1 MKRIL
6 VSACLVG
13 QPVRYDGTAKTV
25 SDAILQAWREQG
37 RLVIVCPEVAAGF
50 GTPRRPAEIQ
60 WRRTGDDVLA
70 GTAAICDDAGTDVTS
85 LFIEGAKHALER
97 AIAHECR
104 YALLADGS
112 PSCGSS
118 YVYDGTFKG
127 VRHHGAGVT
136 ATLLA
141 QHGIRVYAPSQI
153 DELASLIERN
163 A

>member
-1 MKRIL
+1 MERIL

-13 QPVRYDGTAKTV
+13 RPVRYDGTAKTV
-25 SDAILQAWREQG
+25 SDATLHTWREQG
-37 RLVIVCPEVAAGF
+37 RLVVVCPEVAAGF

-60 WRRTGDDVLA
+60 WRRIGGDVLA
-70 GTAAICDDAGTDVTS
+70 GTATIRDDAGTDVTS
-85 LFIEGAKHALER
+85 LFIEAAKHALEQ
-97 AIAHECR
+97 AIEHECR

-118 YVYDGTFKG
+118 YVYDGTFSG
-127 VRHHGAGVT
+127 VRHQGSGVT

-153 DELASLIERN
+153 EELASLIDLN